1 MSATSKSMT
10 GASAQAI
17 VLSILGR
24 RESYGYEIIKEVDRL
39 SDGAIEWAAGS
50 LYPLLH
56 RMKADGLVES
66 FWVEKEGER
75 RRRYYRIT
83 EKGRKALA
91 AEKKE
96 WLVVHNILAQ
106 LWGLQPS
113 LT

>member
-17 VLSILGR
+17 VLSILAR
-24 RESYGYEIIKEVDRL
+24 QESYGYEIIKEVGRL
-39 SDGAIEWAAGS
+39 SGGEVEWAAGS
-50 LYPLLH
+50 LYPLMH
-56 RMKADGLVES
+56 KMKADGLLES

-83 EKGRKALA
+83 AKGRNALS

-96 WLVVHNILAQ
+96 WLAVHNVLVQ